1 MQICPGNGMRL
12 GLLLVLLFILACLM
26 SLSVALNIQPVGEA
40 GNIEL
45 ERMWKRAKI
54 RTAVSVH
61 TIKAYVGSGSMTPI
75 IFNLGTR

>member
-1 MQICPGNGMRL
+1 MKSNFLKTRIRRGNGMRL

-45 ERMWKRAKI
+45 ERMWKRVK
-54 RTAVSVH
+54 
-61 TIKAYVGSGSMTPI
+61 
-75 IFNLGTR
+75 